1 MTLERI
7 VMTKS
12 EILEQLTL
20 LDLAE
25 RLAILE
31 DALHG
36 VREELARRRADAA
49 DAERSA
55 KLAAAALALLPDYE
69 AGGELTAFTSL
80 DAEPVHAPG

>member
-1 MTLERI
+1 
-7 VMTKS
+7 MTKR
-12 EILEQLTL
+12 EILEQLAR
-20 LDLAE
+20 LDLTE

-31 DALHG
+31 DALHD
-36 VREELARRRADAA
+36 VREELAQRRADAT

-80 DAEPVHAPG
+80 DAEPIHASG